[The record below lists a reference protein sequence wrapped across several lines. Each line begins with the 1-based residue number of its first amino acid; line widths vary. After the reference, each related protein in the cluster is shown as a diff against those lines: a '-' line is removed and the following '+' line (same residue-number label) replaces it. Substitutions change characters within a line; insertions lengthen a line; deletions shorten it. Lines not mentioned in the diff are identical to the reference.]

1 MNTNKYESFINDNK
15 LFLGC
20 VTEELIARGFGPD
33 GPFAS
38 GDVAEAM
45 VFTRD
50 RLAALMSDP
59 RVKSALSKE
68 IWVRIRTEEG
78 LSID

>member
-1 MNTNKYESFINDNK
+1 MDTIKHENFIADNK
-15 LFLGC
+15 LFLDC
-20 VTEELIARGFGPD
+20 VTEELISRGFGPD
-33 GPFAS
+33 KPFNS
-38 GDVAEAM
+38 DDVADAM
-45 VFTRD
+45 VYTRD

-59 RVKSALSKE
+59 RVKRALSRE